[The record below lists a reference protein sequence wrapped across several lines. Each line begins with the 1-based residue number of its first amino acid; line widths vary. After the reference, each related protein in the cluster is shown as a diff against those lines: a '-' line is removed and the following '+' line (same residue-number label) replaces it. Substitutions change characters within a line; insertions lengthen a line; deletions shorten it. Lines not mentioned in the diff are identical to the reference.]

1 MSTSAFYG
9 KGDASFV
16 PRNYTG
22 SAERKRHRD
31 DAFAYRA
38 LFVLSFALFL
48 PVFAMRRLL
57 PAPTTRRDLLRRSLV
72 EETKIAASTAS
83 ACAFMG

>member
-9 KGDASFV
+9 KGDPAFA
-16 PRNYTG
+16 PHGY
-22 SAERKRHRD
+22 ADHADRKRHRD

-38 LFVLSFALFL
+38 LFVVSFALFL
-48 PVFAMRRLL
+48 PALALRRAL
-57 PAPTTRRDLLRRSLV
+57 PGARTGLVRRSLI
-72 EETKIAASTAS
+72 EETRVAASTVS